1 MNKIKFWSQPEIA
14 EMLPGLSRVD
24 GPVRWLGRKF
34 CLLLL
39 FAVAFVVGCGSDDP
53 QFNFTNQNFNP
64 SPQSN
69 PPLVSSTDPANGS
82 LGVALNQ
89 AVVVSF
95 STAMNPATL
104 TSSSFTLQ
112 GPGITPVAGVVT
124 AAGQTATFTPTGGL
138 LANTLYTGTI
148 TPAAQD
154 TAGRPLP
161 GSYSWT
167 FTTGAAPD
175 RLAPTVTS
183 TNPANAATAVAIN
196 QQLLVTFSETMNPSS
211 LNATSFTLT
220 ASGSVPVAGTVSYVG
235 LTATFIPST
244 PLANS
249 TRYSGTIT
257 TSARDLAG
265 NPLASSFNWTFTTG
279 AAPDTLAPTVTSTL
293 PANAAVNIPINTQ
306 ITASFSEAMDPATVN
321 PVTFVLAGPGNVP
334 VTGSVTYVGLT
345 ATFSPAV
352 PLTHATTYTGLL
364 TTAARDLAG
373 NQLASNYSWTFT
385 TGATPDTLA
394 PTVTSTDP
402 ANLANNV
409 PTNQKINAT
418 FSEGMDPGTITNVNF
433 RLTGPGAT
441 PISGTVTYVGLT
453 ATFTPNA
460 ALANSTA
467 YTATVTNAARDLAGN
482 QLASNYSWTFTT
494 GAAPDTLAPTVT
506 STDPANL
513 ANNVPT
519 NQKINATFSE
529 GMDPGTI
536 TNVNFR
542 LTGPGATPISGT
554 VTYVG
559 LTATFTPNA
568 ALANSTA
575 YTATVTTAAR
585 DLAGNPLASNYSWT
599 FTTGAAAD
607 TTAPTVTATA
617 PLAGASNV
625 PVNQKVTVAFSEGM
639 DPLTLTNLTF
649 TLQGPAANPIAGTV
663 TYAGLT
669 ATFTPSANLP
679 SSTTFTG
686 RVTTGAKDLAGN
698 SLALNYTWTFAT
710 GAAPD
715 TIAPTVT
722 ATNPPAGA
730 SDVAINPTLR
740 ATFSEAMD
748 PTTLTNQTFTVAGVP
763 ATGTYDVAPRVVRRK
778 PTANLAPTTLST
790 APISTSAR
798 DLAGIPLASNFSWS
812 FTTGQ
817 RFVPQPVALGAIAPF
832 GSFGGGAGMTNQG
845 TLTVIHGDI
854 GTSGAS
860 TLMTGFFDSG
870 NNQYTVTP
878 LNAGNVTGTVYTA
891 SAPPG
896 STAAAQGAVDALTA
910 YNNLTPASLPGG
922 IRLGTSQLGGL
933 TLRPGIYQSESGSY
947 MITGSDLTLDA
958 QNDPDAVWVFQ
969 MATTLT
975 VGGPGAAFPR
985 SVILANGAQAKNVYW
1000 QVGTAA
1006 TINAGGGGTM
1016 VGTILAKAGV
1026 TISTAGSLILS
1037 TLNGRALGLDASVT
1051 MVNTIITVPA
1061 P

>member
-1 MNKIKFWSQPEIA
+1 
-14 EMLPGLSRVD
+14 
-24 GPVRWLGRKF
+24 
-34 CLLLL
+34 
-39 FAVAFVVGCGSDDP
+39 
-53 QFNFTNQNFNP
+53 
-64 SPQSN
+64 
-69 PPLVSSTDPANGS
+69 
-82 LGVALNQ
+82 
-89 AVVVSF
+89 
-95 STAMNPATL
+95 
-104 TSSSFTLQ
+104 
-112 GPGITPVAGVVT
+112 
-124 AAGQTATFTPTGGL
+124 
-138 LANTLYTGTI
+138 
-148 TPAAQD
+148 
-154 TAGRPLP
+154 
-161 GSYSWT
+161 
-167 FTTGAAPD
+167 
-175 RLAPTVTS
+175 
-183 TNPANAATAVAIN
+183 
-196 QQLLVTFSETMNPSS
+196 
-211 LNATSFTLT
+211 
-220 ASGSVPVAGTVSYVG
+220 
-235 LTATFIPST
+235 
-244 PLANS
+244 
-249 TRYSGTIT
+249 
-257 TSARDLAG
+257 
-265 NPLASSFNWTFTTG
+265 
-279 AAPDTLAPTVTSTL
+279 
-293 PANAAVNIPINTQ
+293 
-306 ITASFSEAMDPATVN
+306 
-321 PVTFVLAGPGNVP
+321 
-334 VTGSVTYVGLT
+334 
-345 ATFSPAV
+345 
-352 PLTHATTYTGLL
+352 
-364 TTAARDLAG
+364 
-373 NQLASNYSWTFT
+373 
-385 TGATPDTLA
+385 
-394 PTVTSTDP
+394 
-402 ANLANNV
+402 
-409 PTNQKINAT
+409 
-418 FSEGMDPGTITNVNF
+418 
-433 RLTGPGAT
+433 
-441 PISGTVTYVGLT
+441 
-453 ATFTPNA
+453 
-460 ALANSTA
+460 
-467 YTATVTNAARDLAGN
+467 
-482 QLASNYSWTFTT
+482 
-494 GAAPDTLAPTVT
+494 
-506 STDPANL
+506 
-513 ANNVPT
+513 
-519 NQKINATFSE
+519 
-529 GMDPGTI
+529 
-536 TNVNFR
+536 
-542 LTGPGATPISGT
+542 
-554 VTYVG
+554 
-559 LTATFTPNA
+559 
-568 ALANSTA
+568 
-575 YTATVTTAAR
+575 
-585 DLAGNPLASNYSWT
+585 
-599 FTTGAAAD
+599 
-607 TTAPTVTATA
+607 
-617 PLAGASNV
+617 
-625 PVNQKVTVAFSEGM
+625 M

-763 ATGTYDVAPRVVRRK
+763 ATVTYDVATRVVRLK
-778 PTANLAPTTLST
+778 PTANLAPNTLYT
-790 APISTSAR
+790 ATISTSAR